1 MTIVKMALP
10 GTAKVINTKHYK
22 QLVVLVGLRNI
33 SWVAQ
38 ELNFFCQSISTLFI
52 VLDIYNV
59 WHSMTAENM
68 YMNTTRIVVIS
79 YDTYLLVVDI
89 YVKNNFF

>member
-1 MTIVKMALP
+1 MHLLVYL
-10 GTAKVINTKHYK
+10 GRVIWSFKL
-22 QLVVLVGLRNI
+22 QG
-33 SWVAQ
+33 WVAQ

>member
-1 MTIVKMALP
+1 MFT
-10 GTAKVINTKHYK
+10 
-22 QLVVLVGLRNI
+22 
-33 SWVAQ
+33 
-38 ELNFFCQSISTLFI
+38 
-52 VLDIYNV
+52 VLDIYDV

-68 YMNTTRIVVIS
+68 YMNTSRIEVIN

>member
-1 MTIVKMALP
+1 MHLLVYLVR
-10 GTAKVINTKHYK
+10 VIWSLKL
-22 QLVVLVGLRNI
+22 QG
-33 SWVAQ
+33 WVAQ

-89 YVKNNFF
+89 YVKNHFF